1 MNTNQNSSVQANNN
15 VSDQTLR
22 TELDTTEP
30 SKNAAFP
37 TFSNDNADQENVGYL
52 DNIEAGKS
60 DGFTV
65 SGWNATNQAYNK
77 PYHYIIAY
85 DVTQNKELQRTQV
98 FDDSSYA
105 SYGGQSNVKRDD
117 VAAAYPNIKNAGLS
131 GFKADF
137 AMAPEFGVDTIQF
150 ISRWTDD
157 PEGNGHA
164 VDLWF
169 DPVKKINRGSLD
181 SATVKDGKLIVT
193 GWHANDVSVFQQ
205 FDTLILLQDGQEIMR
220 TEDFEHFLQRDDV
233 AKAFPDSMTAAN
245 SGFSAEFDASQL
257 QNGHQY
263 TLIHRYF
270 LNPNDANTMYTDM
283 SFNLGTYNNGS
294 FTNTPVAP
302 QPAVDEGNYAS
313 LDNIT
318 SADGKVTV
326 SGWHASNRATDMKYH
341 YIIAYDQTHNREIA
355 RQKVDE
361 DVMSRPDVAEAYANV
376 KNAGNSGFKVNFNL
390 TPAFAQGATQFIS
403 RWTNDSEGN
412 GANTVD
418 YYFAPVDTETNEG
431 YLDSFNL
438 SNGKLSV
445 AGWHANDASLFKP
458 YHYLIVFDNTTN
470 SQVGQALVSTQDSPD
485 VAKAYNNL
493 RTAGHS
499 RFNYTFDDLK
509 LTAGH
514 SYSIVSRYSDSNTG
528 NGGAGDYKDYWY
540 PVKTLNESNYSIDS
554 HSSVKSDKGNYTDLT
569 GWFANDGEIANY
581 PYTYVIL
588 LDDKGELGRTK
599 VTQTS
604 RPDVANAFPGLYNSA
619 NSGFSAHITYPRNVS
634 GNLRV
639 VFRYTNDPEGNG
651 ENTVDI
657 YDSPIDPNYQNK

>member
-220 TEDFEHFLQRDDV
+220 T
-233 AKAFPDSMTAAN
+233 
-245 SGFSAEFDASQL
+245 
-257 QNGHQY
+257 
-263 TLIHRYF
+263 
-270 LNPNDANTMYTDM
+270 
-283 SFNLGTYNNGS
+283 
-294 FTNTPVAP
+294 
-302 QPAVDEGNYAS
+302 
-313 LDNIT
+313 
-318 SADGKVTV
+318 
-326 SGWHASNRATDMKYH
+326 
-341 YIIAYDQTHNREIA
+341 
-355 RQKVDE
+355 
-361 DVMSRPDVAEAYANV
+361 
-376 KNAGNSGFKVNFNL
+376 
-390 TPAFAQGATQFIS
+390 
-403 RWTNDSEGN
+403 
-412 GANTVD
+412 
-418 YYFAPVDTETNEG
+418 
-431 YLDSFNL
+431 
-438 SNGKLSV
+438 
-445 AGWHANDASLFKP
+445 
-458 YHYLIVFDNTTN
+458 
-470 SQVGQALVSTQDSPD
+470 
-485 VAKAYNNL
+485 
-493 RTAGHS
+493 
-499 RFNYTFDDLK
+499 
-509 LTAGH
+509 
-514 SYSIVSRYSDSNTG
+514 
-528 NGGAGDYKDYWY
+528 
-540 PVKTLNESNYSIDS
+540 
-554 HSSVKSDKGNYTDLT
+554 
-569 GWFANDGEIANY
+569 
-581 PYTYVIL
+581 
-588 LDDKGELGRTK
+588 
-599 VTQTS
+599 
-604 RPDVANAFPGLYNSA
+604 
-619 NSGFSAHITYPRNVS
+619 
-634 GNLRV
+634 
-639 VFRYTNDPEGNG
+639 
-651 ENTVDI
+651 
-657 YDSPIDPNYQNK
+657 